1 MIMHTMKS
9 VVVLGNRSTL
19 RMVGSARRLS
29 LGGIASRVLV
39 LAELSSGLRCLK
51 NLGNGGRFDGSR
63 GIAAI
68 GETGRQRH

>member
-1 MIMHTMKS
+1 MTMHTMKS
-9 VVVLGNRSTL
+9 GVLLGE
-19 RMVGSARRLS
+19 RLDW
-29 LGGIASRVLV
+29 VLV
-39 LAELSSGLRCLK
+39 LAELSSGRCLK